1 VAATTF
7 LRTQLQQ
14 PVTLGDLAQAL
25 NLSCRTATRRLA
37 EQGVSFQGLLDQ
49 LRREQADALLARRA
63 ARVADVA
70 AAVGF
75 SDPSNFRRAYQ
86 RWTGRPPRRPVG
98 WRRLT
103 GFWRPR
109 TVPAAAPS
117 EEWRTTQA
125 TEERRDGR

>member
-86 RWTGRPPRRPVG
+86 RWTGRPPRAPC
-98 WRRLT
+98 RLAPIDRFLAAT
-103 GFWRPR
+103 DRAR
-109 TVPAAAPS
+109 AAPS